1 MKKFRLPRKIKK
13 KLYGLWL
20 YPKDEKGNSLMAH
33 PKTSQEDYTAV
44 KQGLVHNIF
53 DRKDSRKRS
62 IEFHQKIDLENFIS
76 DELLKTYVDNYFRE
90 DLRVASYQILINAK
104 NNKNAL
110 KYYFNF
116 VNAYQL
122 NEKDESYS
130 NIPALAVEQAQ
141 KLLKKN
147 KTQKK

>member
-1 MKKFRLPRKIKK
+1 M
-13 KLYGLWL
+13 
-20 YPKDEKGNSLMAH
+20 
-33 PKTSQEDYTAV
+33 
-44 KQGLVHNIF
+44 
-53 DRKDSRKRS
+53 
-62 IEFHQKIDLENFIS
+62 
-76 DELLKTYVDNYFRE
+76 LKTYVDNYFRE
-90 DLRVASYQILINAK
+90 DLKVASYQILINAK